1 MVKVKALMT
10 LRVPAAALTAV
21 ATAIAALCIAQHVRA
36 QEGGKTVADGVYT
49 ETQAIRGAA
58 SYEAVCSGCHRADM
72 GGADGPA
79 LRQDRFARTFAER
92 DLKTLYTKI
101 ASTMPRSAPG
111 SLGDNVY
118 LDIVAHILRE
128 NGFPAGSQD
137 LNAEGLTGVRIL
149 PGRPKPPPPVG
160 DFSYVEVVGC
170 LTPGP
175 GNTWMLTNAS
185 EPVSVVLT
193 GASASASAPADL
205 DSRTLGTQAF
215 RLLDAMAYSP
225 ESHKGHKMYVRG
237 LLIKLPSE
245 QRMTISSFEMI
256 APSCTN

>member
-1 MVKVKALMT
+1 MT
-10 LRVPAAALTAV
+10 LRVPAVALTAI
-21 ATAIAALCIAQHVRA
+21 ALALIAAVCIAQDVRA
-36 QEGGKTVADGVYT
+36 QESVKTVADGVYT
-49 ETQAIRGAA
+49 EAQAIRGAA
-58 SYEAVCSGCHRADM
+58 SYDAVCSGCHRSDM

-128 NGFPAGSQD
+128 NGFPAGTQE
-137 LNAEGLTGVRIL
+137 LNAEGLNGVRIL
-149 PGRPKPPPPVG
+149 PGRPKPPPPVA

-170 LTPGP
+170 LTPGA
-175 GNTWMLTNAS
+175 GNTWMLTNAT
-185 EPVSVVLT
+185 EPVSVLVT
-193 GASASASAPADL
+193 DGAASAPVGVDRGA
-205 DSRTLGTQAF
+205 LGTQAF

-225 ESHKGHKMYVRG
+225 ESHKGQKIYVRG

-245 QRMTISSFEMI
+245 QRMTISALETI
-256 APSCTN
+256 APSCSN

>member
-1 MVKVKALMT
+1 MT
-10 LRVPAAALTAV
+10 ARVPAAALTV
-21 ATAIAALCIAQHVRA
+21 VAALCIAQVRA
-36 QEGGKTVADGVYT
+36 QEGGKTVADGVFT
-49 ETQAIRGAA
+49 EAQAVRGAA
-58 SYEAVCSGCHRADM
+58 SYDAVCSGCHRADM

-101 ASTMPRSAPG
+101 ASTMPRGAPG

-128 NGFPAGSQD
+128 NGFPAGTQE
-137 LNAEGLTGVRIL
+137 LKAEGLTGVRIL

-170 LTPGP
+170 LTAGP
-175 GNTWMLTNAS
+175 DNTWMLTNAG
-185 EPVSVVLT
+185 EPASVVLT
-193 GASASASAPADL
+193 GASPGAPADL
-205 DSRTLGTQAF
+205 DSRMLGTQAF

-225 ESHKGHKMYVRG
+225 EAHKGHKMYVRG

-256 APSCTN
+256 APNCTN

>member
-1 MVKVKALMT
+1 MLNALMT
-10 LRVPAAALTAV
+10 HRVPATALA
-21 ATAIAALCIAQHVRA
+21 AIAAVCIVQHVVRA

-49 ETQAIRGAA
+49 EAQAIRGSA
-58 SYEAVCSGCHRADM
+58 SYDAVCSGCHRADL

-101 ASTMPRSAPG
+101 SSTMPRSAPG

-118 LDIVAHILRE
+118 LDIIAHILRE
-128 NGFPAGSQD
+128 NGFPAGTQE
-137 LNAEGLTGVRIL
+137 LKAEGLTGVRVL

-170 LTPGP
+170 LSSAP
-175 GNTWMLTNAS
+175 GNTWLLTNAS
-185 EPVSVVLT
+185 DPVSIAFT
-193 GASASASAPADL
+193 SALPPSAPADL
-205 DSRTLGTQAF
+205 STRALGTQAF
-215 RLLDAMAYSP
+215 RLLDAMAYGP

-237 LLIKLPSE
+237 LLIRLPSE
-245 QRMTISSFEMI
+245 QRMTISSLEMI
-256 APSCTN
+256 APTCTN

>member
-1 MVKVKALMT
+1 MLKALMT
-10 LRVPAAALTAV
+10 HRLRAAALAV
-21 ATAIAALCIAQHVRA
+21 IAAVCIAQHVRA

-49 ETQAIRGAA
+49 EAQAIRGSA
-58 SYEAVCSGCHRADM
+58 SYDAVCSGCHRADM

-101 ASTMPRSAPG
+101 SSTMPRSAPG

-118 LDIVAHILRE
+118 LDIIAHILRE
-128 NGFPAGSQD
+128 NGFPAGTQELKAD
-137 LNAEGLTGVRIL
+137 GLTGVRIL
-149 PGRPKPPPPVG
+149 PGRTKPPPPVG

-170 LTPGP
+170 LTAGSD
-175 GNTWMLTNAS
+175 NTWMLTNAS
-185 EPVSVVLT
+185 EPVSVLLT
-193 GASASASAPADL
+193 GASASAPADL
-205 DSRTLGTQAF
+205 NSRALGTQAF

-237 LLIKLPSE
+237 LLIRLPSE